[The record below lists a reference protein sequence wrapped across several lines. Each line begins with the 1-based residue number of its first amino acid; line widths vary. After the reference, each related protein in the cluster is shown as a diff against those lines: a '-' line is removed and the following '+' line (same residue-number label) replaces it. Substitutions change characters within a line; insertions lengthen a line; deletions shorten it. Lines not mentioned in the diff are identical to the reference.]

1 MLRDLYSDLSKSHLY
16 FSPAAAID
24 LFVFFHASGVVC
36 VVEGELDINSEL
48 LKQRSFDHY
57 CLHESQDLRS
67 WLDVYKTWTPFDV
80 IV

>member
-1 MLRDLYSDLSKSHLY
+1 MLRDLYSDLSKSNLY
-16 FSPAAAID
+16 FRPAAAID

-67 WLDVYKTWTPFDV
+67 WLDVYKTWTPFGV